1 MITRPTFMRPAL
13 RTARIIAREERAW
26 LLALPTAVALLT
38 GLLAPNYAITYATA
52 ADLARAVAMS
62 RISKSL
68 TALYG
73 ELPEGADAVQL
84 AVWELGALTCLL
96 LGVVVVLR
104 AVAVSRGQED
114 GGRSEMLRGGGVGP
128 VGELV
133 GVGLML
139 GAQCV
144 LLGIGAGVGIL
155 PLEGAGAADATA
167 YGIAVAGTCAL
178 LAAVTVLLAQLT
190 SDATGARGAGLAALA
205 ALYAGHGAWAAQG
218 WRWAGAWS
226 PFALRS
232 AIDPGGTNNWQP
244 AAIAGAAVVIQ
255 LAATAGAARRRD
267 LGAGLIR
274 IGPGRRRPLRVRG
287 PMTLALRRS
296 RGQLLAWALAA
307 AAIAGVLTAM
317 GENMVELARQGAV
330 DGGTFGSLLG
340 GGDPGAGFLGYIGV
354 LVAALACTQSVAL
367 TGRFAA
373 EEGSGLVEAQRSTG
387 TGPARLLIGQC
398 LVALLAAGLTLG
410 AAALV
415 AGLVGHA
422 LLDTTADDALRLVA
436 GQWPA
441 AAACTGVTAL
451 LGGAWPRIRWLA
463 WAPLLAGLGIAQL
476 GPSLDLPQSMID
488 AGLFAQAG
496 DPTMVWLVLVGAM
509 GTMAGAVV
517 AHRRDLHPAIGRQP
531 AGRGLQSAFAYARLR
546 R

>member
-1 MITRPTFMRPAL
+1 MRHAL

-26 LLALPTAVALLT
+26 LLVLPTAAALLT
-38 GLLAPNYAITYATA
+38 GLLAPNYATTYATA
-52 ADLARAVAMS
+52 ANLARAVAIS

-96 LGVVVVLR
+96 LGIVVVLR
-104 AVAVSRGQED
+104 AVAITRAQED

-133 GVGLML
+133 GVSLML

-155 PLEGAGAADATA
+155 ALEGAGAADATA

-190 SDATGARGAGLAALA
+190 TDATGARGAGLAALA
-205 ALYAGHGAWAAQG
+205 VLYAGHGAWAAQG
-218 WRWAGAWS
+218 WGWAGAWS

-232 AIDPGGTNNWQP
+232 AIDPGGKNNWQP
-244 AAIAGAAVVIQ
+244 AAIAGAALVIL
-255 LAATAGAARRRD
+255 LATAAGAARRRD

-274 IGPGRRRPLRVRG
+274 IRPGRRRPLRVRG

-296 RGQLLAWALAA
+296 SGQLLAWALA

-398 LVALLAAGLTLG
+398 LVALFAAALTLG

-422 LLDTTADDALRLVA
+422 LLDTTADYALRLVA

-451 LGGAWPRIRWLA
+451 LGGAWPRLRWLA
-463 WAPLLAGLGIAQL
+463 WSPLLAGLGIAQL

-496 DPTMVWLVLVGAM
+496 DPTMVWLVLVGAT